1 LAKAVEDAAQNARG
15 TIDFVNLAAQFRL
28 ERHYPELLALAQQHP
43 GEQIGVEAIR
53 ALLSVDQFALIGS
66 ALTGDDVLAAN
77 NVAAALGNSADGRA
91 VGLLLP
97 IARDSSRDL
106 QLRREATR
114 GLAQSKGGA
123 ERLIALAKSGELD
136 EALKP
141 AASFPLNAAP
151 WEDVR
156 DQAAKL
162 FPLPPPRNNE
172 PLPPL
177 TQLVDIQ
184 GNAERGREV
193 FNKTGEC
200 AKCHIVNSEGKEVGP
215 NLSEIGG
222 KLSKPALFESILYP
236 SAGVAHSYE
245 TYSAVLADGNV
256 LTGLLVS
263 QTADAVTLKKEDG
276 LTVTV
281 KPPEIEE
288 LVKQKISLMPADLQ
302 KTMTTQELVDVVEY
316 LTTLKKPQS

>member
-1 LAKAVEDAAQNARG
+1 
-15 TIDFVNLAAQFRL
+15 
-28 ERHYPELLALAQQHP
+28 
-43 GEQIGVEAIR
+43 
-53 ALLSVDQFALIGS
+53 
-66 ALTGDDVLAAN
+66 
-77 NVAAALGNSADGRA
+77 LGNSADGRA
-91 VGLLLP
+91 IGLLLP
-97 IARDSSRDL
+97 IVLDSSRDL

-114 GLAQSKGGA
+114 GLAQTKGGA

-141 AASFPLNAAP
+141 AASFPLNSAP

-156 DQAAKL
+156 DAAAQL

-177 TQLVDIQ
+177 TQLVGMQ

-200 AKCHIVNSEGKEVGP
+200 AKCHVVNGEGKEVGP

-236 SAGVAHSYE
+236 SAGIAHSYE
-245 TYSAVLADGNV
+245 TYSAVLEDGNV

-263 QTADAVTLKKEDG
+263 QTADAVTIKKEDS

-281 KPPEIEE
+281 KPSEIEE

-316 LTTLKKPQS
+316 LTTLKKPE